1 MAKKSTATTR
11 RPKPAAPAE
20 GDTGRS
26 PRPRAAPAGG
36 KQLVIVES
44 PTKAK
49 TIGKYLGPDFVVLA
63 SVGHIRD
70 LPTRG
75 AKGKKEPVP
84 GVDLEHDFE
93 PRYEVLEGKRK
104 TVDELK
110 KASRSASAIWFAT
123 DLDREGEAIA
133 WHLAEL
139 LGVPPAEAR
148 RVVFNAITKSEI
160 QRAFEHPHPINL
172 DKVNAQ
178 QARRILDRIVGYQVS
193 PLLWRKVAAGL
204 SAGRVQSVA
213 VRLVVDREREIMAFV
228 PDERWEVEAEL
239 ALPDA
244 AAGLVGPWREF
255 LASGGDGKP
264 GRTGPT
270 QKQREAWLS
279 EHGGFKARLVELG
292 GKPFELGCPSTAP
305 KDLSKDAVAVAEA
318 VGLVGASVA
327 SRNDPE
333 GKGPA
338 RTVRTLTG
346 RIDPAVRYRVR
357 SIETKRSSRRPP
369 PPFITSS
376 LQRAAATYLGF
387 GADRTMRCAQSLYEG
402 VKVPGEGQVGLI
414 TYMRTDSTHLSGEAL
429 SMVREHISKSYGA
442 RYLPEK
448 PNFFGS
454 SNKNAQEAHEAIRP
468 TAASRHPDEI
478 RASLTE
484 DQYKLYS
491 LVWRRFVQCQ
501 MTPCEVDQTSVEFLR
516 SDRPTGAVLRAS
528 GSVTVFDGWKR
539 LSSGRGDD
547 DEATLPKFTEGDLS
561 APFGIDVAQSFTSPP
576 PRFNEASLIKKLEDE
591 GIGRPSTYAAILR
604 TIADRKY
611 VEQLSGAY
619 HATDIGMAVTDK
631 LKQGFHDLMEI
642 DYTRRLEGELDRI
655 EDASLDWRQ
664 MLRGFYGPFSKALAD
679 AGDNMG
685 HAKAELELAPYAC
698 PECRGE
704 RTKAGEKPRRTVY
717 RLGKSGRFL
726 SCSGYPDCKYAAPI
740 DRQGRPRLPERINLK
755 CPADGKPMV
764 LRTGRFGPFLTSE
777 DPKTKFV
784 LNLDKKGKIKLPAPP
799 PLVTTIP
806 CPKCGKSPLNLR
818 NGKRGPWL
826 GCAAFPKCRG
836 REAFAKIEPAERERL
851 EAALAAH
858 EKGQTRLVLETLDG
872 RPVPEGTPVTDLM
885 IPGGL
890 QTLEIHP
897 DAVPAK
903 SA

>member
-1 MAKKSTATTR
+1 MAKKSTTTTR
-11 RPKPAAPAE
+11 RSKPAADASGDAARPA
-20 GDTGRS
+20 RS
-26 PRPRAAPAGG
+26 KPAPGGG

-84 GVDLEHDFE
+84 GVDLENDFE

-110 KASRSASAIWFAT
+110 KASRGASAVWFAT

-148 RVVFNAITKSEI
+148 RVVFNAITKTEI

-244 AAGLVGPWREF
+244 AARLVGPWREF
-255 LASGGDGKP
+255 LAGGGDGKP

-292 GKPFELGCPSTAP
+292 GKPFELGCPSTDP
-305 KDLSKDAVAVAEA
+305 KDLSKEAISVADA
-318 VGLVGASVA
+318 VGLVGSGV
-327 SRNDPE
+327 STRTDPE

-338 RTVRTLTG
+338 RNVRTLAG
-346 RIDPAVRYRVR
+346 RIDPAARYRVR

-369 PPFITSS
+369 PPVITSS

-429 SMVREHISKSYGA
+429 SMVREHIAKSYGA

-454 SNKNAQEAHEAIRP
+454 PNKNAQEAHEAIRP
-468 TAASRHPDEI
+468 TAASRHPDEV
-478 RASLTE
+478 RDSLTD
-484 DQYKLYS
+484 DQHKLYS
-491 LVWRRFVQCQ
+491 LIWRRFVQCQ
-501 MTPCEVDQTSVEFLR
+501 MTACEVDQTSVEFLR

-539 LSSGRGDD
+539 LSAGRGDD

-604 TIADRKY
+604 TIAERKY

-631 LKQGFHDLMEI
+631 LIQGFPDLMQI
-642 DYTRRLEGELDRI
+642 DYTRRLEEELDRI
-655 EDASLDWRQ
+655 EESRVDWRQ
-664 MLRGFYGPFSKALAD
+664 MLHGFYGPFLSSLAHAND
-679 AGDNMG
+679 KMT
-685 HAKAELELAPYAC
+685 HAKAAVEPAPYAC
-698 PECRGE
+698 PKCG
-704 RTKAGEKPRRTVY
+704 RRTEY
-717 RLGKSGRFL
+717 RLGKNGRFL
-726 SCSGYPDCKYAAPI
+726 SCSGFSEKDSPCSYAAPI
-740 DRQGRPRLPERINLK
+740 DRQGRPRLPELINLK
-755 CPADGKPMV
+755 CPADGKPMM

-784 LNLDKKGKIKLPAPP
+784 LNVDKKGKIKLPAPP

-818 NGKRGPWL
+818 SGKRGPWL

-836 REAFAKIEPAERERL
+836 REAFAKIDPAERERL

-858 EKGQTRLVLETLDG
+858 EKGQVRLALETMDG
-872 RPVPEGTPVTDLM
+872 RPVPEGTPITDLT

-890 QTLEIHP
+890 QTLEIH
-897 DAVPAK
+897 AEARVAK